1 MRPRLMLKRRDVLS
15 ILTVT
20 GTIFVLIGV
29 GFASVRGRLFSGA
42 EMATLGKFVV
52 HLALPALVFRAVSS
66 RALSDIAEPG
76 YLLAVL
82 IGSLAIFAL
91 GYAYA
96 RRIAGES
103 AQVSTFRA
111 MGMACA
117 NSGFVGYPVLML
129 TLPQVATTALALNMM
144 VENVVMIPLGL
155 ILAER
160 ALGGAAKGRQ
170 LAGQIALRLAR
181 NPILIG
187 LVLGVLASGAGVVVP
202 QVLARAIDALAGASA
217 ALSLAVIGG
226 TLAGL
231 PMGEVNRAV
240 LPVVAGKLVG
250 HPLAVGLALMGLS
263 ALGLGVNTPDLAAA
277 AVIMAAMPVMGIY
290 PLLAQRYGE
299 ERRAALAMFAMTV
312 LSFFTLNGVLVLML
326 P

>member
-1 MRPRLMLKRRDVLS
+1 MLD

-20 GTIFVLIGV
+20 GTIFLLIGV
-29 GFASVRGRLFSGA
+29 GFVSVRRGLFSDA

-52 HLALPALVFRAVSS
+52 HLALPALVFRAVAS
-66 RALSDIAEPG
+66 RAPGDIAEPG

-82 IGSLAIFAL
+82 IGSIAIFAL
-91 GYAYA
+91 GYGFS
-96 RRIAGES
+96 RRVSGGTAL
-103 AQVSTFRA
+103 ASTFQA
-111 MGMACA
+111 MGMACS
-117 NSGFVGYPVLML
+117 NSGFVGYPVLMF
-129 TLPQVATTALALNMM
+129 TLPQVATTALAMNMI

-160 ALGGAAKGRQ
+160 ALGGATGRR
-170 LAGQIALRLAR
+170 LAAQIARRLAR

-187 LVLGVLASGAGVVVP
+187 LVFGVLASGAGVELPLVIG
-202 QVLARAIDALAGASA
+202 RAIDAMAGASA

-226 TLAGL
+226 TLAAL
-231 PMGEVNRAV
+231 PMAEVNRTV
-240 LPVVAGKLVG
+240 IPVVAGKLVG
-250 HPLAVGLALMGLS
+250 HPLAVALALMGLS
-263 ALGLGVNTPDLAAA
+263 ALGLGVRDPQLAAA
-277 AVIMAAMPVMGIY
+277 AVIMSAMPVMGIY

-312 LSFFTLNGVLVLML
+312 LSFVTLTVVLALML